1 MTTDKLLDAWKR
13 WVQRGTSLPVAMR
26 DDATVKQ
33 YPGIYIEGDSASRFE
48 SGGVQDSNTFTIEWD
63 TKLVTTPGED
73 AQQATSKLAHGG
85 LRDAISEHI
94 ESCQAEPWM
103 DSQIGIR
110 VFQLLINTPETS
122 EEDGYRVTT
131 WKGSAVACV
140 I

>member
-63 TKLVTTPGED
+63 TKLVTTP
-73 AQQATSKLAHGG
+73 ARTRSKRQASWHMG
-85 LRDAISEHI
+85 
-94 ESCQAEPWM
+94 
-103 DSQIGIR
+103 
-110 VFQLLINTPETS
+110 
-122 EEDGYRVTT
+122 
-131 WKGSAVACV
+131 ACV
-140 I
+140 MQSPSISNLAKRSRGWIAKLESVFSSYS